1 MNALQ
6 SLVRERLTT
15 HFSPSVLEI
24 TDESHL
30 HAGHTGAV
38 GGGQHFALTLHSA
51 QFAGLSRVRCH
62 QAVYTVLQD
71 LMQDVPSSLR
81 DKVGY
86 IHALKLQLQA

>member
-6 SLVRERLTT
+6 SLVHERLTA

-51 QFAGLSRVRCH
+51 QFEIGRASCRERV
-62 QAVYTVLQD
+62 
-71 LMQDVPSSLR
+71 LMPV
-81 DKVGY
+81 
-86 IHALKLQLQA
+86 